1 VSIETLRFRRFIA
14 IHSRSGWAAVT
25 EKVVYFSGCYANY
38 FDPQIGVAFVEVME
52 TNGIEVLVAE
62 QKCCGMPMM
71 SNGDMEGA
79 RRNFTDIV
87 QRLSRMAAPGLDI
100 VTTCPSCNFMLKKE
114 GLPFFDSQEARFVS
128 SRVFDAPEYLVELYR
143 RGRLDTTFKETPL
156 KVLYHN
162 PCHLKV
168 QGIRRKTVAILELI
182 PGIGVSKVVDS
193 CCGMG
198 GSYGMKVAHYDMSVK
213 IARKLW
219 EEIEDADVDRV
230 VTECGTC
237 MLQIEACQKTKR
249 AVHPIVLM
257 NDAYKS
263 SGETLGHS

>member
-1 VSIETLRFRRFIA
+1 M
-14 IHSRSGWAAVT
+14 T

-52 TNGIEVLVAE
+52 ANGIEVLVAE
-62 QKCCGMPMM
+62 QKCCGLPVM
-71 SNGDMEGA
+71 SNGDVGGA
-79 RRNFTDIV
+79 KRNFNSIV
-87 QRLSRMAAPGLDI
+87 QSLSRMAAPDLDI

-114 GLPFFDSQEARFVS
+114 GLAFFDSEEARLVS
-128 SRVFDAPEYLVELYR
+128 SRTWDAPQYLVRLFR
-143 RGRLDTTFKETPL
+143 QGRLNTGFREMPL

-168 QGIRRKTVAILELI
+168 QGIRRESVALLELI
-182 PGIGVSKVVDS
+182 PGVGVSKVVDN

-198 GSYGMKVAHYDMSVK
+198 GSYGMKAAHYELSVK

-219 EEIEDADVDRV
+219 REIEEAEVDRV

-237 MLQIEACQKTKR
+237 MLQIEARQKAKK
-249 AVHPIVLM
+249 AVHPIVLV
-257 NDAYKS
+257 NDAYK
-263 SGETLGHS
+263 GGCR

>member
-1 VSIETLRFRRFIA
+1 
-14 IHSRSGWAAVT
+14 VT

-52 TNGIEVLVAE
+52 ANGIEVLVAE
-62 QKCCGMPMM
+62 QKCCGLPVM
-71 SNGDMEGA
+71 SNGDVGGA
-79 RRNFTDIV
+79 KRNFNSIV
-87 QRLSRMAAPGLDI
+87 QSLSRMAAPDLDI

-114 GLPFFDSQEARFVS
+114 GLAFFDSEEARLVS
-128 SRVFDAPEYLVELYR
+128 SRTWDAPQYLVRLFR
-143 RGRLDTTFKETPL
+143 QGRLNTGFREMPL

-168 QGIRRKTVAILELI
+168 QGIRRESVALLELI
-182 PGIGVSKVVDS
+182 PGVGVSKVVDN

-198 GSYGMKVAHYDMSVK
+198 GSYGMKAAHYELSVK

-219 EEIEDADVDRV
+219 REIEEAEVDRV

-237 MLQIEACQKTKR
+237 MLQIEARQKAKK
-249 AVHPIVLM
+249 AVHPIVLV
-257 NDAYKS
+257 NDAYK
-263 SGETLGHS
+263 GGCR

>member
-1 VSIETLRFRRFIA
+1 M
-14 IHSRSGWAAVT
+14 T

-38 FDPQIGVAFVEVME
+38 YDPRIGEAFVEVLQ
-52 TNGIEVLVAE
+52 TNGIEVLLAE

-71 SNGDMEGA
+71 SNGNMKGA
-79 RRNFTDIV
+79 KRNFNQIV
-87 QRLSRMAAPGLDI
+87 RSLSQMAAGGLDI
-100 VTTCPSCNFMLKKE
+100 VTTCPSCSFMLKKE
-114 GLPFFDSQEARFVS
+114 GLPFFDSEEARCVS
-128 SRVFDAPEYLVELYR
+128 SRVLNAPEYLVRLLHQ
-143 RGRLDTTFKETPL
+143 GRLDTRFSQTPL
-156 KVLYHN
+156 RVLYHN

-168 QGIRRKTVAILELI
+168 QGIRREPVELLELI

-198 GSYGMKVAHYDMSVK
+198 GSYGMKAAHYDLSVK

-219 EEIEDADVDRV
+219 GEIEDAEVDTV

-237 MLQIEACQKTKR
+237 MLQIEARQDTKK

-263 SGETLGHS
+263 SDQTRGRS

>member
-1 VSIETLRFRRFIA
+1 
-14 IHSRSGWAAVT
+14 VT

-38 FDPQIGVAFVEVME
+38 FDPQIGVALVEVME

-79 RRNFTDIV
+79 KKNFNEIV
-87 QRLSRMAAPGLDI
+87 QTLSHMAAPDVAI
-100 VTTCPSCNFMLKKE
+100 ITTCPSCNLMLKKE
-114 GLPFFDSQEARFVS
+114 GLPFFDSEEARFVS
-128 SRVFDAPEYLVELYR
+128 SRVLDAPEYLVRLLR
-143 RGRLDTTFKETPL
+143 QGRLDTRFKETPL

-168 QGIRRKTVAILELI
+168 QGISRESVAILELI
-182 PGIGVSKVVDS
+182 PGIGVCNVVDS

-198 GSYGMKVAHYDMSVK
+198 GSYGMKAAHYDLSVK

-219 EEIEDADVDRV
+219 EEIEDAEVDRV

-237 MLQIEACQKTKR
+237 MLQIEARQDTKK
-249 AVHPIVLM
+249 AVHPIVLIR
-257 NDAYKS
+257 DAYGDS
-263 SGETLGHS
+263 EEG

>member
-1 VSIETLRFRRFIA
+1 M
-14 IHSRSGWAAVT
+14 T

-62 QKCCGMPMM
+62 QKCCGIPMM
-71 SNGDMEGA
+71 SNGDVEGA
-79 RRNFTDIV
+79 KKNFNEIV
-87 QRLSRMAAPGLDI
+87 RFLSHMAAPGLDI
-100 VTTCPSCNFMLKKE
+100 ITTCPSCNLMLKKE
-114 GLPFFDSQEARFVS
+114 GLPFFDSEEARFVS
-128 SRVFDAPEYLVELYR
+128 SRVFDAPEYLVRLFR
-143 RGRLDTTFKETPL
+143 QGKLDTRFRETPL
-156 KVLYHN
+156 EVMYHN

-168 QGIRRKTVAILELI
+168 QGIRKETVTLLGLI

-193 CCGMG
+193 CCGMA
-198 GSYGMKVAHYDMSVK
+198 GSYGMKAAHYDMSVR

-219 EEIEDADVDRV
+219 GEVEVADVDRV

-237 MLQIEACQKTKR
+237 MLQIEACQKAKK

-257 NDAYKS
+257 NDAYRIS
-263 SGETLGHS
+263 DEAQGHS

>member
-1 VSIETLRFRRFIA
+1 
-14 IHSRSGWAAVT
+14 VT
-25 EKVVYFSGCYANY
+25 EKVIYFSGCYANY

-71 SNGDMEGA
+71 SNGSIEGA
-79 RRNFTDIV
+79 KKNFNEIV
-87 QRLSRMAAPGLDI
+87 HSLSDMAAPGLDI

-128 SRVFDAPEYLVELYR
+128 SRVFDAPEYLVGLFR
-143 RGRLDTTFKETPL
+143 QGRLDTSFGETPL
-156 KVLYHN
+156 EVMYHN

-168 QGIRRKTVAILELI
+168 QGIRRESVAILELI

-198 GSYGMKVAHYDMSVK
+198 GSYGMKAAHYGMSMK
-213 IARKLW
+213 IAQKLW
-219 EEIEDADVDRV
+219 GEIEEAEVDKV

-237 MLQIEACQKTKR
+237 MLQIEACQKTKK

-257 NDAYKS
+257 NDAYKNS
-263 SGETLGHS
+263 SQTARHP

>member
-1 VSIETLRFRRFIA
+1 
-14 IHSRSGWAAVT
+14 VT

-52 TNGIEVLVAE
+52 ANGIEVLVAE
-62 QKCCGMPMM
+62 QKCCGLPVM
-71 SNGDMEGA
+71 SNGDVGGA
-79 RRNFTDIV
+79 KRNFNSIV
-87 QRLSRMAAPGLDI
+87 QSLSRMAAPDLDI

-114 GLPFFDSQEARFVS
+114 GLAFFDSEEARLVS
-128 SRVFDAPEYLVELYR
+128 SRTWDAPQYLVRLFR
-143 RGRLDTTFKETPL
+143 QGRLNTGFREMPL

-168 QGIRRKTVAILELI
+168 QGIRRESVALLELI
-182 PGIGVSKVVDS
+182 PGVGVSKVVDS

-198 GSYGMKVAHYDMSVK
+198 GSYGMKAAHYELSVK

-219 EEIEDADVDRV
+219 REIEEAEVDRV

-237 MLQIEACQKTKR
+237 MLQIEARQKAKK
-249 AVHPIVLM
+249 AVHPIVLV
-257 NDAYKS
+257 NDAYK
-263 SGETLGHS
+263 GGCR

>member
-1 VSIETLRFRRFIA
+1 M
-14 IHSRSGWAAVT
+14 T

-52 TNGIEVLVAE
+52 ANGIEVLVAE
-62 QKCCGMPMM
+62 QKCCGLPVM
-71 SNGDMEGA
+71 SNGDVGGA
-79 RRNFTDIV
+79 KRNFNSIV
-87 QRLSRMAAPGLDI
+87 QSLSRMAAPDLDI

-114 GLPFFDSQEARFVS
+114 GLAFFDSEEARLVS
-128 SRVFDAPEYLVELYR
+128 SRTWDAPQYLVRLFR
-143 RGRLDTTFKETPL
+143 QGRLNTGFREMPL

-168 QGIRRKTVAILELI
+168 QGIRRESVALLELI
-182 PGIGVSKVVDS
+182 PGVGVSKVVDS

-198 GSYGMKVAHYDMSVK
+198 GSYGMKAAHYELSVK

-219 EEIEDADVDRV
+219 REIEEAEVDRV

-237 MLQIEACQKTKR
+237 MLQIEARQKAKK
-249 AVHPIVLM
+249 AVHPIVLV
-257 NDAYKS
+257 NDAYK
-263 SGETLGHS
+263 GGCR